1 MAPKK
6 NHTSRVR
13 KVLDNV
19 LRHLVATLSL
29 AIVLYVLF
37 ALFFSTDEERQLQT
51 ENHLYR
57 ERYAQMVEKE
67 KLIGDVVEGLREKDN
82 AIYEGLF
89 KVSVPSADPAS
100 AASLITIADSLSE
113 NYYVKTAATT
123 SETLML
129 MAGSV
134 DRNFEEVFRLLQ
146 EKRDSIPPLT
156 LPLHDMSFVQTG
168 ASVGMKYNP
177 VYKLPVQHDGLD
189 LVAPQGAPV
198 YAAAAGVVSRVERSR
213 KGLGNTVEIDH
224 GNGYVTRYCLLGDMS
239 AVKGRP
245 VKRDQQIGTVGISP
259 TLPAPHLHFEVLRD
273 GKPCDPVH
281 FFFAS
286 VTPEQYARM
295 MYLAVSTEQSMD

>member
-134 DRNFEEVFRLLQ
+134 DRNFEEVFRLLR

>member
-13 KVLDNV
+13 KVLDSV
-19 LRHLVATLSL
+19 LRYLVATLSL

-51 ENHLYR
+51 ENRLYR

-82 AIYEGLF
+82 GIYEGLF

-134 DRNFEEVFRLLQ
+134 DRNFEEVFRLLR
-146 EKRDSIPPLT
+146 EKRDSIPPLS

-224 GNGYVTRYCLLGDMS
+224 GNGYVTRYCLLGDIS

>member
-67 KLIGDVVEGLREKDN
+67 KLLGDVVEGLREKDN

-134 DRNFEEVFRLLQ
+134 DRNFEEVFRLLR

>member
-13 KVLDNV
+13 KVLDSV
-19 LRHLVATLSL
+19 LRYLVATLSL

-51 ENHLYR
+51 ENRLYR

-82 AIYEGLF
+82 GIYEGLF

-134 DRNFEEVFRLLQ
+134 DRNFEEVFRLLR
-146 EKRDSIPPLT
+146 EKRDSIPPLS

>member
-13 KVLDNV
+13 KVLDSV
-19 LRHLVATLSL
+19 LRYLVATLSL

-51 ENHLYR
+51 ENRLYR

-82 AIYEGLF
+82 GIYEGLF

-134 DRNFEEVFRLLQ
+134 DRNFEEVFRLLR
-146 EKRDSIPPLT
+146 EKRDSSPPLS

-224 GNGYVTRYCLLGDMS
+224 GNGYVTRYCLLGDIS